1 MLIIG
6 RAVAG
11 MESAGIIN
19 GGLTIVA
26 TLAPMLKRP
35 GESSVIL
42 YNNFISY

>member
-11 MESAGIIN
+11 VGSAGLMN

-26 TLAPMLKRP
+26 ALTPMSKRP
-35 GESSVIL
+35 GKISIVVYTS
-42 YNNFISY
+42 FISY